1 VNSSEKLPAQEQHDL
16 GTVRC
21 AWVGL
26 LPDEDA
32 VAASM
37 AGSRRKFT
45 ASVRD
50 VVYNVSKRRVS
61 SVTLMRL
68 WWRRSVGL

>member
-1 VNSSEKLPAQEQHDL
+1 
-16 GTVRC
+16 
-21 AWVGL
+21 
-26 LPDEDA
+26 
-32 VAASM
+32 M